1 MLKMFK
7 TPSFVRN
14 FSRDEDGSMT
24 VETVLVLPM
33 LFWAIMASYAY
44 FDGYRQSAANVK
56 AAYTISDLVSR
67 ETREIND
74 AYIDSMKEMMELMVK
89 AESGTRMRIT
99 LITYSEADDYH
110 YVRWSADRGL
120 GGKLTDAAVAAIRDQ
135 LPPMP
140 DADTLI
146 LVETE
151 NDYVPKF
158 DVGLNDVTFE
168 NFVFTRPRFTNE
180 IAANV

>member
-7 TPSFVRN
+7 TPCFVRN

-120 GGKLTDAAVAAIRDQ
+120 GGKLTDAAVAALRDQ

>member
-1 MLKMFK
+1 MLKSFK
-7 TPSFVRN
+7 SPSFMKK
-14 FSRDEDGSMT
+14 FAQEEDGNMT
-24 VETVLVLPM
+24 VEAVLIMPI

-74 AYIDSMKEMMELMVK
+74 DYIDSMKEMMELMVK
-89 AESGTRMRIT
+89 ADSGIRMRIT
-99 LITYSEADDYH
+99 LITYNEADDYH

-120 GGKLTDAAVAAIRDQ
+120 GGKLTDAAVASFRDQ

-180 IAANV
+180 IAASV